1 VVELA
6 KRFTPS
12 AIYPALV
19 VYERADG
26 AITRADQVKVA
37 ADAKRFAGVEDV
49 TSQVMGAIPA
59 EDGRALQ
66 VVVPIKVAEATEG
79 GAHPQDRG
87 AAVHHPGRHRRAR
100 VYVTGPAGYFADF
113 ANVFSGFDSTQLCI
127 TAVIVILLVTYRS
140 PGLWL
145 LLRRPEQGLLPHRA
159 RGRDR
164 KVGGGSAV
172 NLDILRASGHDRDLV
187 VPLVLNA
194 AAPRFAEAPRRV
206 GGQAI
211 HRSRVSRRVLP
222 KRRGGRRFSG
232 GR

>member
-1 VVELA
+1 
-6 KRFTPS
+6 
-12 AIYPALV
+12 
-19 VYERADG
+19 
-26 AITRADQVKVA
+26 
-37 ADAKRFAGVEDV
+37 
-49 TSQVMGAIPA
+49 M
-59 EDGRALQ
+59 
-66 VVVPIKVAEATEG
+66 
-79 GAHPQDRG
+79 
-87 AAVHHPGRHRRAR
+87 
-100 VYVTGPAGYFADF
+100 
-113 ANVFSGFDSTQLCI
+113 
-127 TAVIVILLVTYRS
+127 IVILLVTYRS

-194 AAPRFAEAPRRV
+194 AAPRFAEAPRHV

-211 HRSRVSRRVLP
+211 PRSRVSRWVVP